1 MRLQAGGQ
9 VAIPP
14 PTYEAVGALF
24 KLIELGGRVPDDVS
38 FIGYDN
44 AHLAMYTFPKL
55 TTIFNPVEDIAD
67 NAPPIFATNATSSR
81 MSCRTYSSPA

>member
-1 MRLQAGGQ
+1 MRLQAGGH
-9 VAIPP
+9 VAIPS
-14 PTYEAVGALF
+14 PTYVAVGALF

-44 AHLAMYTFPKL
+44 AHLAMHTFPKL

-67 NAPPIFATNATSSR
+67 NAAAYLRNRCYKQQNVVQNFFK
-81 MSCRTYSSPA
+81 PA